1 MADICSTIAGV
12 ASLIDVALRG
22 CSVLYESINHLKD
35 APELSLRLRRTVQSV
50 ESILRCLDSFVVDY
64 RKQQISTGVPSL
76 LPDALDHELTTI
88 KAELDALLNLL
99 PTSNS
104 SSQLRRRLKWVL
116 DRKQLAEI
124 VRRLDGHQIT
134 LILALQSFAQR
145 NDISVDAQLLR
156 RLAQIERQHKDSVK
170 DLRQDLHLV
179 STGLHAE
186 LDVVTQS
193 CAEIL
198 PAQGHL
204 DAGVKDLYHLVSAG
218 QNAASEKLDAIVDSL
233 SQIRAGRD
241 YVLSSTVLA
250 ASTEDVLARVVR
262 AELQRVIMPT
272 VKQCFNSLRGDSE
285 TQLKEIRRKIDEMA
299 LQVGSKFADMKQE
312 TVDPPR
318 NSLLSTSPEDRI
330 GESPFSRKTYQVTIE
345 FQPAQ
350 ALIQLR
356 GLTLSVTNIQ
366 DQRGYSQ
373 ICPFISTFAV
383 VPWTAKIMEFSTK
396 NDIEGIRALFE
407 RQLAAPSDRNE
418 WGMTPLMH
426 AACAGSSRAC
436 RLLLNEG
443 SDPLA
448 TDESLRNI
456 ERTIRILIDIGVDIC
471 AVDRRG
477 TLLHFVMRMS
487 RPTGLVDAHHVVT
500 SATALLKHGVD
511 PCALDCHGTSIFNIA
526 EEFND
531 TAILWEAL
539 QQAGYDVDEVQ
550 TETKRRQWCFNN
562 SDQAFAEATA
572 VYRAQV
578 APPSGKGLVLRKSI
592 RRDKFED

>member
-1 MADICSTIAGV
+1 M
-12 ASLIDVALRG
+12 
-22 CSVLYESINHLKD
+22 
-35 APELSLRLRRTVQSV
+35 
-50 ESILRCLDSFVVDY
+50 
-64 RKQQISTGVPSL
+64 
-76 LPDALDHELTTI
+76 
-88 KAELDALLNLL
+88 
-99 PTSNS
+99 
-104 SSQLRRRLKWVL
+104 
-116 DRKQLAEI
+116 
-124 VRRLDGHQIT
+124 
-134 LILALQSFAQR
+134 
-145 NDISVDAQLLR
+145 
-156 RLAQIERQHKDSVK
+156 
-170 DLRQDLHLV
+170 
-179 STGLHAE
+179 HAE

-318 NSLLSTSPEDRI
+318 NSLLSVCSKQKRNRQDQADLAASCDLDIAAPSFARPQSNFPLQPIRHWRRSWIFRWTIGTLWVRVMTTTTHRKTSPEDRI

-418 WGMTPLMH
+418 WGMTPLM
-426 AACAGSSRAC
+426 
-436 RLLLNEG
+436 
-443 SDPLA
+443 
-448 TDESLRNI
+448 
-456 ERTIRILIDIGVDIC
+456 V
-471 AVDRRG
+471 
-477 TLLHFVMRMS
+477 
-487 RPTGLVDAHHVVT
+487 
-500 SATALLKHGVD
+500 
-511 PCALDCHGTSIFNIA
+511 
-526 EEFND
+526 
-531 TAILWEAL
+531 
-539 QQAGYDVDEVQ
+539 
-550 TETKRRQWCFNN
+550 
-562 SDQAFAEATA
+562 
-572 VYRAQV
+572 
-578 APPSGKGLVLRKSI
+578 
-592 RRDKFED
+592 